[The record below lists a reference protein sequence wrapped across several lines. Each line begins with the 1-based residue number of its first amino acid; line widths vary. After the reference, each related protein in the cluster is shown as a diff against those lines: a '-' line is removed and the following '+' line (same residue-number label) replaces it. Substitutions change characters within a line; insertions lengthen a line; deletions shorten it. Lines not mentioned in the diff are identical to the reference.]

1 MRELGLLGKVPLND
15 GGQRRGEKGVLICS
29 DGRAIVEDTLQTIQT
44 FGSDMRGGWRLSRV
58 RWHS

>member
-29 DGRAIVEDTLQTIQT
+29 DGRAIVDTH
-44 FGSDMRGGWRLSRV
+44 GHKGGY
-58 RWHS
+58 